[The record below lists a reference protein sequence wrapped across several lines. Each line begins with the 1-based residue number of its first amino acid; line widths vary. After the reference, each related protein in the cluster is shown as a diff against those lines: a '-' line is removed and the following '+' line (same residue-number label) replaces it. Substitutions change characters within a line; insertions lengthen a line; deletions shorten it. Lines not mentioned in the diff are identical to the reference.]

1 MSMKRPRVLPEEVFE
16 SASFPEDAQLTQLY
30 KKNGIEK
37 TLQARPDMNIKT
49 SEDLENVTRELS
61 RLSKK
66 GGNSSLD
73 EQNLNKNAI
82 W

>member
-1 MSMKRPRVLPEEVFE
+1 MSMERPRVL
-16 SASFPEDAQLTQLY
+16 PEDAQLTQLY

-61 RLSKK
+61 RFSKM
-66 GGNSSLD
+66 GGNSSL
-73 EQNLNKNAI
+73 EE
-82 W
+82 